1 MRSFSLSE
9 TNASANDKVKYQE
22 VLENLENYVI
32 NNYLRITP
40 NQAANIIIF
49 QGQNIKN
56 PSLINICEKV
66 ISNGIKNHLYKDR
79 IHSLLSQVF
88 MGFKSNKHSSQQ
100 ILNQLI

>member
-49 QGQNIKN
+49 QG
-56 PSLINICEKV
+56 
-66 ISNGIKNHLYKDR
+66 
-79 IHSLLSQVF
+79 
-88 MGFKSNKHSSQQ
+88 
-100 ILNQLI
+100 